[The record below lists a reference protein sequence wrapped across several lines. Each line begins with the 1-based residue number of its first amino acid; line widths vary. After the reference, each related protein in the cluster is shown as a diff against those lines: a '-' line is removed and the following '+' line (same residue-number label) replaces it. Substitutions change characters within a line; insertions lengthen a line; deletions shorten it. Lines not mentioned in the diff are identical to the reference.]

1 MEKRLKKIIELTA
14 VRKSFDSLKVI
25 ENLNMTVTQNEVI
38 SLVGPSGCGKTTA
51 LKIIAGLER
60 SEGVIERNFT
70 RPAFIFQEPRLL
82 PWGTALANIIFVLF
96 DRISSQKKRE
106 KIAKRYLSL
115 MAIDQFGD
123 YYPSQLS
130 GGMKKRISIA
140 RALAIEPDLILMDEP
155 FSDLDF
161 PLRLLLIDHLKE
173 ILKAESRTVL
183 YVTHDIREALLF
195 SHRLYILTNKPM
207 QVKEELFIHEK
218 VRKQGMDNPEF
229 IKLERHVI
237 KLLKE
242 ENLKE
247 MVSEI

>member
-1 MEKRLKKIIELTA
+1 MKKIIELTA
-14 VRKSFDSLKVI
+14 VRKSFDSLEVI

-38 SLVGPSGCGKTTA
+38 SLVGLSGCGKTTA
-51 LKIIAGLER
+51 LRIVAGLEK
-60 SEGVIERNFT
+60 SEGIVERKFT
-70 RPAFIFQEPRLL
+70 SPAFIFQEPRLL
-82 PWGTALANIIFVLF
+82 PWKTALDNIIFVLF
-96 DRISSQKKRE
+96 DRVSNQDKRE

-130 GGMKKRISIA
+130 GGMRKRISIA
-140 RALAIEPDLILMDEP
+140 RALAIEPDLLLMDEP

-161 PLRLLLIDHLKE
+161 PLRLLLIDNLKD
-173 ILKAESRTVL
+173 ILKVESRTVL

-229 IKLERHVI
+229 IKLERYVI
-237 KLLKE
+237 NLLKE

-247 MVSEI
+247 MVSKI

>member
-1 MEKRLKKIIELTA
+1 MKKIIELVA
-14 VRKSFDSLKVI
+14 VRKSFNALKVI
-25 ENLNMTVTQNEVI
+25 ENLNITVNQNEVI

-60 SEGVIERNFT
+60 SEGIVEKNFT

-82 PWGTALANIIFVLF
+82 PWKTALDNIIFVLF
-96 DRISSQKKRE
+96 DRVPKQDRRE
-106 KIAKRYLSL
+106 KIARRYLSL
-115 MAIDQFGD
+115 MGIDKFGG

-130 GGMKKRISIA
+130 GGMKKRVSIA

-161 PLRLLLIDHLKE
+161 PLRLLLIDHIKE
-173 ILKAESRTVL
+173 ILKVESRTVL
-183 YVTHDIREALLF
+183 YITHDIREALLF

-207 QVKEELFIHEK
+207 QVKEELFIHDK
-218 VRKQGMDNPEF
+218 VRKQGIDNPEF

-237 KLLKE
+237 KFLKE
-242 ENLKE
+242 ENIKE
-247 MVSEI
+247 IVSEI